1 MACFVVPGVEAI
13 VVTAITAAQ
22 KKKEKAS
29 AEARVTV
36 DNAKSIP
43 EESGS
48 KISLARKLSWL
59 KAMLWGGVILLAF
72 EHIWHGEVVPYP
84 PFLTAMHNPADAA
97 EMFHEMATTGVVMAV
112 LVTLAWVV
120 ICLVADAVNKRAAVS
135 EEAAK

>member
-29 AEARVTV
+29 AEAHVTV
-36 DNAKSIP
+36 DTAKSIP
-43 EESGS
+43 EEAGS
-48 KISLARKLSWL
+48 KIPLTRKLTWL

-84 PFLTAMHNPADAA
+84 PFLTAMHSPATASA
-97 EMFHEMATTGVVMAV
+97 MFREMATTGVIMAV
-112 LVTLAWVV
+112 LVTLTWVV
-120 ICLVADAVNKRAAVS
+120 ICLVADAVSKRSAAT
-135 EEAAK
+135 EETAK